1 MNFLFEV
8 IKVVTVLLY
17 PLIFYKTLEKFFY
30 KKRLLFNLTIIISLF
45 LGLFFITRDFY
56 IFYNFYFLLLIFRNE
71 KLIFIMLSIFL
82 ILLNIDLL
90 LYFLIQYSILYL
102 LFYIKNNTFN
112 YYLFISVYFYTFLI
126 ILYDMSIFNVFIT
139 VSFFYLISIYICK
152 ILLKD
157 YYKEMEDKY
166 NNILFSFIHEVKNPL
181 SVVVGYLEIIN
192 KKDNYDIYKCLNIID
207 KEVNESLNIIDEY
220 LMNGRFSM
228 NFDYLDIN
236 LLLREV
242 FLDFKKVEKA
252 YGLDLNF
259 YYDEEEV
266 IVFGDYSKL
275 KQVFVNIIK
284 NSIEAKEQEKI
295 MIDIDYRII
304 RNNIIIDINDNGKGI
319 KDTSL
324 IGKEYYS
331 TKENGNGIGS
341 IFSKKVLNLHKG
353 DIKYI
358 SNGKKGCDVRIN
370 LPVVSI

>member
-1 MNFLFEV
+1 
-8 IKVVTVLLY
+8 
-17 PLIFYKTLEKFFY
+17 
-30 KKRLLFNLTIIISLF
+30 
-45 LGLFFITRDFY
+45 
-56 IFYNFYFLLLIFRNE
+56 
-71 KLIFIMLSIFL
+71 
-82 ILLNIDLL
+82 
-90 LYFLIQYSILYL
+90 
-102 LFYIKNNTFN
+102 
-112 YYLFISVYFYTFLI
+112 
-126 ILYDMSIFNVFIT
+126 MSFFNVFVT
-139 VSFFYLISIYICK
+139 VSIFYITSLYIYKVI
-152 ILLKD
+152 LKD
-157 YYKEMEDKY
+157 YYKEMENKY
-166 NNILFSFIHEVKNPL
+166 NNILFSFIHEIKNPL

-192 KKDNYDIYKCLNIID
+192 KKDKYDIYKCLNIID
-207 KEVNESLNIIDEY
+207 KEVNESLNIIEDY
-220 LMNGRFSM
+220 LMCGRFSM

-284 NSIEAKEQEKI
+284 NSIEAKEQEKV

-304 RNNIIIDINDNGKGI
+304 RNNIIIDFNDNGKGI
-319 KDTSL
+319 KNTSL
-324 IGKEYYS
+324 IGKDYYS

-341 IFSKKVLNLHKG
+341 IFSKKILNLHNG

-370 LPVVSI
+370 LPIVNI